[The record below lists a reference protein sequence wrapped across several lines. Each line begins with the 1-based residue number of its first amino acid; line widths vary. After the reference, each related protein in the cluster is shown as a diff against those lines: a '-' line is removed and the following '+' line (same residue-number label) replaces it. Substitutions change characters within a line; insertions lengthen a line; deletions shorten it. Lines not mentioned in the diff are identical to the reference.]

1 MAYTLSLFKPVQ
13 ASLTSHNQRSVA
25 YNVERSPTSLTCIP
39 IQAYTALLAVNACIF
54 PLLLSLKCDTCRS
67 SMIKTFAVYLLMFY
81 NFIIATVLTSSNNTT
96 LGTPILVFIVV
107 VSIIWL
113 MDRIRFCLMLKTLL
127 PLVDMR
133 SHFIRVSTCTSYTV
147 VAVSQS
153 RPYFIKNFEQTCTC
167 PKCCFIHSINFLECT
182 FYSRFNKV
190 SLVSAAEFSVAD
202 NISTVYA
209 PQSRGAVPLH
219 IIAPSVLTDS
229 F

>member
-1 MAYTLSLFKPVQ
+1 MAFSLAIFRSVHVVE
-13 ASLTSHNQRSVA
+13 ASVASFNQRSV
-25 YNVERSPTSLTCIP
+25 ERSSTILTCIP
-39 IQAYTALLAVNACIF
+39 IQAYTALLAVNACII

-67 SMIKTFAVYLLMFY
+67 SIVKTCAVYLLMFY

-96 LGTPILVFIVV
+96 LGTPVLVFIVV

-133 SHFIRVSTCTSYTV
+133 SHFIRVSTCTSHTV
-147 VAVSQS
+147 VAVSYS
-153 RPYFIKNFEQTCTC
+153 RPYFIKNFEQICIC

-182 FYSRFNKV
+182 FYSRFTKI

-209 PQSRGAVPLH
+209 PQTRGAVPLH

>member
-1 MAYTLSLFKPVQ
+1 MAYTLSLFRAVVVEQHVK
-13 ASLTSHNQRSVA
+13 SVA
-25 YNVERSPTSLTCIP
+25 HNVERSTTILTCIP

-54 PLLLSLKCDTCRS
+54 PLLLSLRCDTCRS
-67 SMIKTFAVYLLMFY
+67 SVVKTFAVYLLMFY

-96 LGTPILVFIVV
+96 LGVPILVFIVV

-113 MDRIRFCLMLKTLL
+113 MDRIRFCLMLRTLL

-133 SHFIRVSTCTSYTV
+133 SHFIRVSTCTSHTV
-147 VAVSQS
+147 VAVSHS
-153 RPYFIKNFEQTCTC
+153 RPYFIKNFEQICIC

-182 FYSRFNKV
+182 FYSRFNKI
-190 SLVSAAEFSVAD
+190 SLVSVAEFIVAD

-209 PQSRGAVPLH
+209 PQTRGAVPLH